1 MPSGDSQVLMK
12 PMSTQKSC
20 GYHGQR
26 SKVVCEPHGE
36 VGHSVTKLEHCVVHG
51 LVFPITPFSFRKA
64 FSVVSPFAKKKKDS
78 ESI

>member
-1 MPSGDSQVLMK
+1 
-12 PMSTQKSC
+12 
-20 GYHGQR
+20 
-26 SKVVCEPHGE
+26 VVCEPHGE